1 MMKTTL
7 RTLALVPL
15 IAGLSATAQRYTTEV
30 FTDAQLT
37 ISPDI
42 TFGQNVDFY
51 RSDLSNPAIFVPEMQ
66 GLQALVTAGD
76 PIPAAYFD
84 PLDASTAIKVEN
96 VQMDVYEPSQAVDC
110 EQERALFIFV
120 HTGNALPPPVNGSP
134 NGTRKDSS
142 AVEVCKRMARR
153 GYVAISMSYRLGW
166 NPIGATLEIRRGT
179 LLNAIYR
186 AIHDVKQCIRTVKAE
201 ADVWNINPSNI
212 ILYGEGTG
220 GYISVATATL
230 DEVPELYIEKFL
242 PDPFDPTTS
251 YIDSTSVGNI
261 EGYGGLFC
269 MYRPNGESSDFNF
282 CVNAGGA
289 LADTSWLA
297 PGDVPMVAFHTVFDP
312 FAPFSQGIVIVPTTQ
327 EQVVEVQGSNV
338 FIKLANDYGNN
349 AAFAGFPDGEPFTD
363 RARSL
368 YGTQQVHTGSTVD
381 INTGAEGL
389 FPLVTPDWPLI
400 VSSPFEEASPWQW
413 WDPLSPLANVDLDG
427 TGPGTTTTGQ
437 ASQAS
442 NPNFSGDKGR
452 AYIDTIIGYMNPRII
467 AALALSDALVAEG
480 SPCDDGD
487 SLTVNDAYQAGCICE
502 GAPIGM
508 AETELANGLSLQPNP
523 AHDVLRVVS
532 EKGTI
537 LGYELYDATGRR
549 VRTTNVNA
557 RQFTMDRTG
566 LQAGAY
572 FLTVRFADGSVTRKV
587 ALD

>member
-1 MMKTTL
+1 MNPTL
-7 RTLALVPL
+7 RALAIVPL
-15 IAGLSATAQRYTTEV
+15 AAALGVHAQRYSTEV
-30 FTDAQLT
+30 FSNAQLT
-37 ISPDI
+37 ISPDV

-51 RSDLSNPAIFVPEMQ
+51 TSDLSNPAIFVPEMQ
-66 GLQALVTAGD
+66 TLQGLVSGGQA
-76 PIPAAYFD
+76 IPAEYFD
-84 PLDASTAIKVEN
+84 PSNTSTAVKVAN
-96 VQMDVYEPSQAVDC
+96 VQMDVYEPDQSVDC
-110 EQERALFIFV
+110 EQNRALFIFV

-186 AIHDVKQCIRTVKAE
+186 AIHDVKQCIRTVKAG
-201 ADVWNINPSNI
+201 AGDWNVDPSKI

-230 DEVPELYIEKFL
+230 DDPAELYIEKFL
-242 PDPFDPTTS
+242 PDPLVPTVS
-251 YIDSTSVGNI
+251 YVDSTTVGNL

-269 MYRPNGESSDFNF
+269 LYRPNGQSSDFNF

-312 FAPFSQGIVIVPTTQ
+312 FAPFTEGVVIVPTTG
-327 EQVVEVQGSNV
+327 EQVVPVQGSNL
-338 FIKLANDYGNN
+338 FIQLANSYGNN
-349 AAFAGFPDGEPFTD
+349 AAFASFPSGETYTD

-368 YGTQQVHTGSTVD
+368 YGSTQVHAGASVV
-381 INTGAEGL
+381 INTGVEGL
-389 FPLVTPDWPLI
+389 FPLVTTDWPGLGLA
-400 VSSPFEEASPWQW
+400 PFEEASPWQW
-413 WDPLSPLANVDLDG
+413 WDPNSPLALVEVQ
-427 TGPGTTTTGQ
+427 PGVTTGQ

-442 NPNFSGDKGR
+442 NPNFSPEKGR
-452 AYIDTIIGYMNPRII
+452 AVIDTIIGYMNPRII
-467 AALALSDALVAEG
+467 AALSLSDVLLAEG
-480 SPCDDGD
+480 SPCDDGNAN
-487 SLTVNDAYQAGCICE
+487 TVNDAYLAGCVCE
-502 GAPIGM
+502 GSPIGI
-508 AETELANGLSLQPNP
+508 AEVEVANGLSLQPNP

-532 EKGTI
+532 EKENI

-549 VRTTNVNA
+549 ARTANVNA
-557 RQFTMDRTG
+557 RQFTMDRSG